1 MTNWKTVYYTEHL
14 TLGITPHSTFH
25 NDRRGALEAASETAH
40 PHNWRVSDARVLST
54 CNRVIV
60 KESEWGW
67 GTVVKDA
74 DYPRS
79 DSDWRE
85 FVVRD
90 YEEDIIP
97 QSTEYLVSEMRLA
110 RTPAA
115 WINDKPLYKPS
126 QVARAIDDLLA
137 GRAQELRVHYLYRVY
152 HGWDDARIA
161 HLRTE
166 EGVYRV
172 VRVPADASPAPLD
185 PPSRDETWGR
195 WWRKD
200 GSNYD
205 SV

>member
-14 TLGITPHSTFH
+14 TLGITPHSSFH
-25 NDRRGALEAASETAH
+25 WHRHGALEAIRETAH
-40 PHNWRVSDARVLST
+40 PHEWRVSVERVNCIGNRVVAKSTAFGAIAKCADDARSGG
-54 CNRVIV
+54 
-60 KESEWGW
+60 E
-67 GTVVKDA
+67 
-74 DYPRS
+74 
-79 DSDWRE
+79 WRE

-90 YEEDIIP
+90 YEHDIIP
-97 QSTEYLVSEMRLA
+97 QSTEHLVSGMRLS

-126 QVARAIDDLLA
+126 QVARAINDLLA
-137 GRAQELRVHYLYRVY
+137 GRAQELRVNYLYRVY

-166 EGVYRV
+166 DGVYRV
-172 VRVPADASPAPLD
+172 TPVPADASPAPLD
-185 PPSRDETWGR
+185 PPNRDETWGR

-200 GSNYD
+200 GNDYD